1 MKIMLNRILMLSSIG
16 GILAFG
22 ILGVQHLLHLLGG
35 GPLFHTMEAGT
46 FALLSAISGG
56 VLYRLRRT
64 R

>member
-1 MKIMLNRILMLSSIG
+1 MLSSIG

-46 FALLSAISGG
+46 FVLLSGISGV